1 MPEHKGVQV
10 PSTEQLLEDGSV
22 GKAVQYATSIPQM
35 LSLQRLILQSFCYFW
50 VKIESIL
57 RTSDLW
63 QKLCCCIGKSFW
75 VHQKMCGS
83 RKCPYSPH
91 RRDGKFQGVEGGGFS
106 KVMYVCRN
114 VWSLHVV
121 GISRRLG
128 GGGLRINPFCGGGMD
143 NLWSYTI
150 WIFGHYFHCRDKTC
164 HSINAPNSL
173 IFFSMQK

>member
-1 MPEHKGVQV
+1 
-10 PSTEQLLEDGSV
+10 
-22 GKAVQYATSIPQM
+22 M

-91 RRDGKFQGVEGGGFS
+91 GRDRKFQGVEGGGDS
-106 KVMYVCRN
+106 QRSCMYVEMYEAYM
-114 VWSLHVV
+114 LLEF
-121 GISRRLG
+121 LG
-128 GGGLRINPFCGGGMD
+128 GWGGGLRINPFCGGGMD

-164 HSINAPNSL
+164 HSINAPNIL

>member
-1 MPEHKGVQV
+1 
-10 PSTEQLLEDGSV
+10 
-22 GKAVQYATSIPQM
+22 M

-91 RRDGKFQGVEGGGFS
+91 GRDRKFQGVEGGDS
-106 KVMYVCRN
+106 QRSCMYVEMYEAYM
-114 VWSLHVV
+114 LLEF
-121 GISRRLG
+121 LG
-128 GGGLRINPFCGGGMD
+128 GWGGGLRINPFCGGGMD

-164 HSINAPNSL
+164 HSINAPNIL

>member
-63 QKLCCCIGKSFW
+63 QKLCCGIGKSFE
-75 VHQKMCGS
+75 S
-83 RKCPYSPH
+83 IRKCVVPENAHTPPTEGIGNS
-91 RRDGKFQGVEGGGFS
+91 RGWRGGGFS

-128 GGGLRINPFCGGGMD
+128 GGVLRINPFCGGGMD